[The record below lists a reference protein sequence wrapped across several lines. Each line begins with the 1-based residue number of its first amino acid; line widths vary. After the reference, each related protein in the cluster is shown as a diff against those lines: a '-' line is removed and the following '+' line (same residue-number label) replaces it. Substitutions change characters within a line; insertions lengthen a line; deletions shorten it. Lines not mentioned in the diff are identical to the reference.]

1 MSDRLLLLIAMGA
14 LALSA
19 ILVRAGKID
28 DKQDLES
35 VARLWGDAFF
45 DASRTTG
52 SLAHVSVSDEAALG
66 NRLAA
71 TAYSVWGEEAEGRV
85 PVGAITTSLS
95 QHVRRPMTYKAHVVS
110 SPEINAFSLPGGHIY
125 ITSGMLGFVRNDDE
139 LAGVIGHEMA
149 HIDLEHCLDQHR
161 YEAALSGRGVAT
173 TALLLDT
180 LRRAA
185 AIAYSQQQE
194 FDADARGAYFAA
206 LAGYDA
212 KQMPTVFRRL
222 DQLTRGTPARG
233 FLRPYFESH
242 PSSATRAGRL
252 AQVVAQPLSR

>member
-1 MSDRLLLLIAMGA
+1 MSDRILLLITMGA

-52 SLAHVSVSDEAALG
+52 SLTHVSISDETALG

-71 TAYSVWGEEAEGRV
+71 TAYSVWGEEREGRER
-85 PVGAITTSLS
+85 VGAIANSLS
-95 QHVRRPMTYKAHVVS
+95 QHVRRPMTYRAHVVS

-125 ITSGMLGFVRNDDE
+125 LTSSLLGFVRNEDE
-139 LAGVIGHEMA
+139 LAGVIGHEIA
-149 HIDLEHCLDQHR
+149 HVDLEHCLDQHR
-161 YEAALSGRGVAT
+161 YEAALSGRGVPS

-180 LRRAA
+180 IRRAA

-194 FDADARGAYFAA
+194 FDADARGAYLAA

-212 KQMPTVFRRL
+212 KQMPAVFRRL
-222 DQLTRGTPARG
+222 DQLTRSKPTRG

-242 PSSATRAGRL
+242 PSSAARAGRL
-252 AQVVAQPLSR
+252 AQVVAQPVGR